1 MITNN
6 PKISQ
11 STKNTIFR
19 VLRQMTYT
27 KLFKKYSSGNFSYHK
42 ILANNLVFNDTCRI
56 VARFKDY
63 LILDD
68 NTEFLRRFYNNDES
82 HPRLDRI
89 LNFYETYSKIFPN
102 YMILKESK
110 YLYRNIRKKQKMI
123 DAVNEIKREEEE
135 NRKKMKVNNNKDNIN
150 DNELFTKKVKEEI
163 KTFQENTTFQRYNN
177 NFDSDNEDCNE
188 NSISI
193 SLINKKMFENIENKI
208 DKAQENGNEKYNSKL
223 ESFVTNETNHSI
235 SGILNVLNDNKIY
248 IQDLPKIFEINAY
261 SKNSQK
267 IKKYNK
273 KPKKINPEIEINDN
287 NNHFKNYD
295 KQKSKQEKQFN
306 KISKQNHYDKK
317 TFPNSPNII
326 NSINNNYIS
335 TKGEL
340 KKISMLSTSPGTVL
354 GSNTEKNVHEINQ
367 YQNIII
373 PKGNT
378 VININNNY
386 FDQTPS
392 PELQM
397 GYYTNKNFKINTNS
411 KNNKYNSIVKA
422 SNINNNSKKENNFQ
436 MSEKKNNSKKF
447 LKTLNNEDKLNSQ
460 KNTNYV
466 LKNQNHH
473 NKQISQDYIYHKS
486 NNKTTKNEISGIKE
500 KIIKFNSLSPTPI
513 LGRVESKIPKN
524 KRDKKINNYIQTEKD
539 TNINYLTE
547 NNNPNLITGNI
558 KTDEDINDIEREKLL
573 LHIRDIIE
581 NKKKEKNNFNSDIFS
596 KQEIKGD
603 ILFSHKKNRIKSKI
617 QSDENKF
624 NFSTFVK
631 NKTISNFKSES
642 KDYSNLLNKEIN
654 HKLREKC
661 FSKKDIHHQI
671 VQISKEKKEKSDK
684 KNKYKKLSI
693 KEKKNKN
700 KGFIKTNKFTNNYNT
715 NTNSKANSDYTKN
728 FFKTNN
734 NFKNH
739 RKLFE
744 NMNKENSLMNS
755 IEKQIKKNN
764 KLLNNQALK
773 SENLEKEEKDNCTE
787 KNTMTSS
794 QTILYKSTVNSQLS
808 KLLMSYKKESQ
819 YFTENGNASM
829 KIYHKGKI
837 KNMKFKKENLHLENT
852 LNNNTNSICYSN
864 INNFYTENANG
875 NNNIILT
882 DNIIINQKV
891 NPNEKNKFNNSELRS
906 KYKNFLLRKNKIKS
920 CEFENQ
926 SGIQQKSNKELINR
940 ITLLKQ
946 NKNKYYQNYTENV
959 PSLGIKSYRT
969 NNINS
974 FDNSN
979 INFKKIINTKEQ
991 NTDYKSEK
999 NGFQTP
1005 SMENKRIGLYKKVI
1019 NKKMKLIK
1027 TEKKLEDKRNKNYI
1041 TPGTI
1046 KVNRSKFLENVK
1058 NKIYDNSSK
1067 IKKKK

>member
-11 STKNTIFR
+11 STKKTIFR
-19 VLRQMTYT
+19 VLRQITYT
-27 KLFKKYSSGNFSYHK
+27 KLFKKYTSGNYSYHK

-56 VARFKDY
+56 VARFKDF

-68 NTEFLRRFYNNDES
+68 NTEFLRRFYNCDES
-82 HPRLDRI
+82 HPRLSRI

-135 NRKKMKVNNNKDNIN
+135 NRKKMKVNNDKDNIK

-163 KTFQENTTFQRYNN
+163 KSFQENTTFQRYNN

-193 SLINKKMFENIENKI
+193 SLINRKMFENMENKF
-208 DKAQENGNEKYNSKL
+208 DKAQENGSDKYNSKL

-273 KPKKINPEIEINDN
+273 KPKKIKPEIEISNN
-287 NNHFKNYD
+287 NNHIKNND
-295 KQKSKQEKQFN
+295 KQKNRLEKQFY
-306 KISKQNHYDKK
+306 KFSKQNQFDKK
-317 TFPNSPNII
+317 TFSNSPNII
-326 NSINNNYIS
+326 NNINNNYIS

-354 GSNTEKNVHEINQ
+354 ASNTEKNVHEINQ

-392 PELQM
+392 TELQM
-397 GYYTNKNFKINTNS
+397 GYYTNKNFKINTNNI
-411 KNNKYNSIVKA
+411 NNKYNSIIKT
-422 SNINNNSKKENNFQ
+422 SNKNNNSKKENNLQ
-436 MSEKKNNSKKF
+436 MSEKKNNSKK
-447 LKTLNNEDKLNSQ
+447 LVKTLNNEDKLNSQ
-460 KNTNYV
+460 KNTNCIF
-466 LKNQNHH
+466 KNKNHH

-486 NNKTTKNEISGIKE
+486 NNKKEINGIKE

-513 LGRVESKIPKN
+513 IGRIESKIPKN
-524 KRDKKINNYIQTEKD
+524 KIINNYIQSEKD
-539 TNINYLTE
+539 ININYLTE
-547 NNNPNLITGNI
+547 NNNPNLITGNT
-558 KTDEDINDIEREKLL
+558 KTDEDVNDIEREKLL

-581 NKKKEKNNFNSDIFS
+581 NKKKEKNDLNSDIFT
-596 KQEIKGD
+596 KHEIKGD
-603 ILFSHKKNRIKSKI
+603 ILFSHKKNKIKSKI
-617 QSDENKF
+617 QNDENKF
-624 NFSTFVK
+624 NFSDFAK
-631 NKTISNFKSES
+631 NKTISNFKSEG
-642 KDYSNLLNKEIN
+642 KGFSNILKKENN
-654 HKLREKC
+654 HKLEEKC
-661 FSKKDIHHQI
+661 LSKKDIHHQI
-671 VQISKEKKEKSDK
+671 VQISKDKQEKNDN
-684 KNKYKKLSI
+684 KNKYKKLNI
-693 KEKKNKN
+693 KEKKNKIKGMVKNN
-700 KGFIKTNKFTNNYNT
+700 KLINNYNT
-715 NTNSKANSDYTKN
+715 NINSKTNTENNKI

-739 RKLFE
+739 RKLFD
-744 NMNKENSLMNS
+744 NINKENSLMNS
-755 IEKQIKKNN
+755 KEKEIKKNN
-764 KLLNNQALK
+764 KLLSLNNRELN
-773 SENLEKEEKDNCTE
+773 SDNIEKEEKDNYTE
-787 KNTMTSS
+787 KGTMISS
-794 QTILYKSTVNSQLS
+794 QSILYKSTVNSKLS

-819 YFTENGNASM
+819 CFTDNSNASM

-837 KNMKFKKENLHLENT
+837 KNMKYKKENLYLENT
-852 LNNNTNSICYSN
+852 INNNTNSICFSH
-864 INNFYTENANG
+864 INNFYTENING

-882 DNIIINQKV
+882 DNIARNKKL
-891 NPNEKNKFNNSELRS
+891 NPNENNKFNNSELRN
-906 KYKNFLLRKNKIKS
+906 KYKNYILRKNKIKS

-926 SGIQQKSNKELINR
+926 SSIQPKVNKELMGRMI
-940 ITLLKQ
+940 LLKQ
-946 NKNKYYQNYTENV
+946 KNNKFYQNYTENA
-959 PSLGIKSYRT
+959 PFLSYRA

-979 INFKKIINTKEQ
+979 LNLKKVIYKKEQ
-991 NTDYKSEK
+991 YNNYMSEN

-1005 SMENKRIGLYKKVI
+1005 SMGNKRIGLYKKVI

-1058 NKIYDNSSK
+1058 NRIYDNSTK